1 MKHTT
6 HEELAAIAELA
17 GALNATTTLEEALEL
32 ALEHLSARFGL
43 ETGWIWL
50 REEGDEEVYVLAAAR
65 ELPGA
70 FVEDAEWTC
79 GSCTC
84 LGEFGS
90 GALDAPRNTAVLK
103 CSRLAQASE
112 GTNGLGFHLSVP
124 LRTPR
129 APLGVLNL
137 ASVTWRELDARELG
151 VMGLVGELLSTT
163 IERANASRRAQD
175 RAAWSERV
183 RVARELHDTVVQ
195 HLVALTMQLE
205 TAQALTE
212 EDAPTA
218 SLIDATLGLARRSLD
233 DARASVLEL
242 RDDPLDGQ
250 TLPEALDALCA
261 HKFAGRPERVA
272 LEVTGPH
279 AGLGVRRRLGLY
291 RIAQE
296 ALSNVTRHAGAAHVR
311 VRLSVGAR
319 GEVELS
325 IEDDG
330 DASECPTSREGN
342 LGLLGMRERAHLMG
356 GELEVEPREP
366 SGLRVI
372 ARLQAG
378 AVYEEGP

>member
-1 MKHTT
+1 MRHTT
-6 HEELAAIAELA
+6 QEELAAIAELA
-17 GALNATTTLEEALEL
+17 GALNATTTLEGALEL
-32 ALEHLSARFGL
+32 ALDHLSERFGL
-43 ETGWIWL
+43 GTGWIWL
-50 REEGDEEVYVLAAAR
+50 REEGDDEVYVLAAAR
-65 ELPGA
+65 ELPEA

-84 LGEFGS
+84 LGEFGA

-103 CSRLAQASE
+103 CSRLAKAQA
-112 GTNGLGFHLSVP
+112 GTGGLGFHLSVP

-137 ASVTWRELDARELG
+137 ASRTWRELDARELG

-163 IERANASRRAQD
+163 IERANAGRAAQD
-175 RAAWSERV
+175 RAAWGERV

-205 TAQALTE
+205 TTQALTDE
-212 EDAPTA
+212 AAPTA
-218 SLIDATLGLARRSLD
+218 PLLASTLDLARRSLD

-242 RDDPLDGQ
+242 REDPLDGQ

-261 HKFAGRPERVA
+261 HKFSGRPERVA

-279 AGLGVRRRLGLY
+279 ATLGVRRRLGLY

-296 ALSNVTRHAGAAHVR
+296 ALSNVARHAGASHVR
-311 VRLSVGAR
+311 VRLSVGGR
-319 GEVELS
+319 GEVELCV
-325 IEDDG
+325 EDDG
-330 DASECPTSREGN
+330 DASECPTAREGN

-356 GELEVEPREP
+356 GTLEVAANAP
-366 SGLRVI
+366 SGLRVT
-372 ARLQAG
+372 ARLPATDH
-378 AVYEEGP
+378 EEGS